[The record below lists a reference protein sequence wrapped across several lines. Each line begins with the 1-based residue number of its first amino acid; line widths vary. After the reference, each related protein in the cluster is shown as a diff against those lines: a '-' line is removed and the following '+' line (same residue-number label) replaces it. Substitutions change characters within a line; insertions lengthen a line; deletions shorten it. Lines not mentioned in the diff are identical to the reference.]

1 MERSAP
7 RGPAAFH
14 TAIVRSSEHVTT
26 LCAPP
31 GSNDAHHTVLSCP
44 PSSFESVFEHDQ
56 SSPSGSSVQILIVSS
71 YDVDMSTS
79 SVGCHVTHL
88 TSWEWPLSTATH
100 SKSFPGCSSQIHTDL
115 SRPQVASSVP
125 LGDHAQD
132 LTSFSW
138 PSTTATHSQSPP
150 LCVQTAVEAS
160 NDAVARSR
168 PHGDHDTCRTVRLCT
183 PSSSATVTQF
193 PPAAALCDHS
203 RHVLSEDVD
212 ARHRPRGSHCIPQT
226 RSSWPSSSATSSI
239 VTALA
244 SEKSGG
250 ADGGGGAPSFALVF
264 APSTTA

>member
-1 MERSAP
+1 MRSERP
-7 RGPAAFH
+7 REEAKRENEATSSKRASDDDETRARAPAAFH

-168 PHGDHDTCRTVRLCT
+168 PGW
-183 PSSSATVTQF
+183 
-193 PPAAALCDHS
+193 S
-203 RHVLSEDVD
+203 RI
-212 ARHRPRGSHCIPQT
+212 G
-226 RSSWPSSSATSSI
+226 
-239 VTALA
+239 
-244 SEKSGG
+244 
-250 ADGGGGAPSFALVF
+250 
-264 APSTTA
+264 